1 MRLCDKCW
9 GIGLAAL
16 LLAGCAGTDIRQQHL
31 AACETYTSALEKAAV
46 WKDIGKLSAHQVML
60 LRQINR
66 TTTPLCLGDEP
77 SADGLELV
85 LDGTDALEAMVLAAI
100 LKEQEN
106 D

>member
-1 MRLCDKCW
+1 MRPIERL
-9 GIGLAAL
+9 GAAAFGVL

-46 WKDIGKLSAHQVML
+46 WKDIGKLSAHQVAL